1 MLAECAACGTR
12 YAPDLMTC
20 PNCWSEERTD
30 GMPKITGAGV
40 SFPDGHAPDD
50 GEEHV
55 HPAVPA
61 EASEPDGAVLPEPDA
76 EPVTEA
82 PAPSAAPPRTPPRR
96 VPPGAS
102 GG

>member
-1 MLAECAACGTR
+1 
-12 YAPDLMTC
+12 
-20 PNCWSEERTD
+20 
-30 GMPKITGAGV
+30 MPKITGAGV
-40 SFPDGHAPDD
+40 SFPEGHAPGD

-55 HPAVPA
+55 HPALA

-82 PAPSAAPPRTPPRR
+82 PAPPAGPPRTPPRR
-96 VPPGAS
+96 VPPPGAS